1 MKEFDTEVVVET
13 RTVPD
18 DRWKTEADLI
28 TALKAGDAQAFS
40 ALVETLHAPL
50 VRMASVY
57 VHAAMAEDA
66 VQDAW
71 LSVVRSIGKFE
82 GRASLRTWIVRV
94 VLNRVRSLAR
104 GQFNT
109 VPYATA
115 GPETDVRP
123 SVDPDR
129 MAHPELGAHYW
140 RDVPGRWDLLPE
152 QRLMSA
158 EVRAVVLDGLRRL
171 PSAQREVVSM
181 RDIGGWSSEE
191 TCEALGIS
199 AANQRVLLHRG
210 RAVLRNLLEVYLDER

>member
-82 GRASLRTWIVRV
+82 GRRAS
-94 VLNRVRSLAR
+94 AR
-104 GQFNT
+104 GSCASSST
-109 VPYATA
+109 VCAASRGVSSIRCRTRRP
-115 GPETDVRP
+115 GPKPTC
-123 SVDPDR
+123 
-129 MAHPELGAHYW
+129 G
-140 RDVPGRWDLLPE
+140 
-152 QRLMSA
+152 
-158 EVRAVVLDGLRRL
+158 RRL
-171 PSAQREVVSM
+171 IRIEWPILNSEHTTGVMCLAGGTFYPSS
-181 RDIGGWSSEE
+181 G
-191 TCEALGIS
+191 
-199 AANQRVLLHRG
+199 
-210 RAVLRNLLEVYLDER
+210 